1 MASQESIMVTINDL
15 SISLNFLLVVEHHR
29 SVLKT
34 MRIYLI
40 SAFDRTRKRFGLAT
54 NSILIPDNN
63 GCRFLNI
70 PF

>member
-1 MASQESIMVTINDL
+1 MASQESIMVTISDL
-15 SISLNFLLVVEHHR
+15 SISISFLLVAEHHR

-34 MRIYLI
+34 VCIYLI
-40 SAFDRTRKRFGLAT
+40 SAFGRTRKRFGLAT
-54 NSILIPDNN
+54 NAILIPENN